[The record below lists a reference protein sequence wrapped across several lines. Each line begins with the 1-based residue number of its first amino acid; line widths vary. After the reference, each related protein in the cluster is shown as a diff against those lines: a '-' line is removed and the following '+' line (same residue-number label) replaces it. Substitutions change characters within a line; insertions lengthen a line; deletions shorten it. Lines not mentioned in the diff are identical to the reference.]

1 MSMTCQWKSFFVQ
14 KRQKILPLFCLHFWL
29 YLYENCECHSLNQ
42 HLEKLSFNDANVTF
56 FNCQSISPVIFLCF
70 TFVLV
75 HDSLNF
81 KFHRI
86 LKRRCYW
93 LSFWIFYKLRFGFM
107 DLKWFLVIQNF
118 EKKATGNLFYNNLVT
133 AVSFKYFNRFGFPP
147 LSYTISRF
155 ARTPR
160 SDEILVE
167 FYTNCFLLS
176 LLVSVLSTMF

>member
-1 MSMTCQWKSFFVQ
+1 MTQMS
-14 KRQKILPLFCLHFWL
+14 LFSIVSRYHRLNIAVFYFCASTWHF
-29 YLYENCECHSLNQ
+29 E
-42 HLEKLSFNDANVTF
+42 
-56 FNCQSISPVIFLCF
+56 
-70 TFVLV
+70 
-75 HDSLNF
+75 
-81 KFHRI
+81 FHRI
-86 LKRRCYW
+86 LKRRCH
-93 LSFWIFYKLRFGFM
+93 LSFWIFYKLRIGFM
-107 DLKWFLVIQNF
+107 DFKWFLVIQHF
-118 EKKATGNLFYNNLVT
+118 EEKATGNLFYNNLVT